1 MLRNSKVLP
10 KERKKIMFKSPQ
22 PDFRLHVGW
31 RTIKTAVTAMLVA
44 IVYCL
49 IGRNPAFACIGVIFG
64 LGSDMPDSIKNGGNR
79 LFGTLIGGLL
89 SIVVFWIYLHIYPQ
103 GGHSVLLALLLGAA
117 IVVLILLCQYFWPGG
132 VQPGGVVLCIVLFS
146 TPIDTYVSYSLNRI
160 FDTAVGVIAALL
172 VNYYLPR
179 KRVVAFW
186 EGCKGSFRCK

>member
-1 MLRNSKVLP
+1 MLQHP
-10 KERKKIMFKSPQ
+10 H

-44 IVYCL
+44 LVYSL

-64 LGSDMPDSIKNGGNR
+64 MGTDMPDSIKNGGNR

-89 SIVVFWIYLHIYPQ
+89 SIVVFWIYLRVNPQ
-103 GGHSVLLALLLGAA
+103 GGHSVLLALLLGAT

-146 TPIDTYVSYSLNRI
+146 TPVETYVSYALNRI
-160 FDTAVGVIAALL
+160 LDTAVGVIAALL
-172 VNYYLPR
+172 VNYLLPR
-179 KRVVAFW
+179 RRVVALW
-186 EGCKGSFRCK
+186 EGFKGFFHR